1 MIVLEGA
8 PNFRDLGG
16 IACDGGNA
24 IRPGRIYR
32 SDVLSRLTAADL
44 NRVASVSL
52 DVRLVCDLR
61 STEER
66 MNESNRWPQ
75 GRGVQTVVR
84 DIDEDM
90 GSLKPNH
97 WTTCFL
103 DPEFDGVLARR
114 AMIHAYRTMPKAF
127 ARPLAALFAHLEQ
140 QDSGGV
146 LIHCVAGKD
155 RTGFVCAMLLW
166 ALGAPMDSILDD
178 YLLSA
183 ENFARTGRLEELL
196 SGLFGDEVPVR
207 AKGAAAVIGTVR
219 REYLEAAFDEIGSE
233 FGSVDDYLACAAG
246 LTPERRAQ
254 LKKHLL
260 IDPQPP
266 QGASASAV

>member
-1 MIVLEGA
+1 
-8 PNFRDLGG
+8 
-16 IACDGGNA
+16 
-24 IRPGRIYR
+24 
-32 SDVLSRLTAADL
+32 
-44 NRVASVSL
+44 
-52 DVRLVCDLR
+52 
-61 STEER
+61 

-75 GRGVQTVVR
+75 RRWVQTVVR
-84 DIDEDM
+84 DIEEDM

-103 DPEFDGVLARR
+103 DPEFDGLRARR
-114 AMIHAYRTMPKAF
+114 AMIDAYRTTPKAF
-127 ARPLAALFAHLEQ
+127 GRPLAALFAHLEQ
-140 QDSGGV
+140 QDSGGA

-166 ALGAPMDSILDD
+166 ALGAPMASILDD

-183 ENFARTGRLEELL
+183 ENFAPTGRLDELL
-196 SGLFGDEVPVR
+196 SGLFGAEVPVR
-207 AKGAAAVIGTVR
+207 AKGAATVVGAVR
-219 REYLEAAFDEIGSE
+219 SEYLEAAFDEIGSE
-233 FGSVDDYLACAAG
+233 FGSVDDYLTCVAR

-260 IDPQPP
+260 IDPQSL